1 MPNEESRVDNCEKWS
16 WLCEDH
22 VLYAKGAPWYRYIWR
37 RKFDKFG
44 RIGSTR
50 HAVMSRWD
58 GVAQF
63 FGYTWPIWVIT
74 MGAVFG
80 AVAFG
85 YVVYYVVVGYAR
97 WLRLQHSQLR
107 WEEEGLLDTAK
118 DVEGYNEVPPTYED
132 AVKPSPSPPPPLP
145 PRPDLIHVL

>member
-1 MPNEESRVDNCEKWS
+1 
-16 WLCEDH
+16 
-22 VLYAKGAPWYRYIWR
+22 
-37 RKFDKFG
+37 
-44 RIGSTR
+44 
-50 HAVMSRWD
+50 MSRWD